1 MIINKEIKINLES
14 EINIMENSVI
24 LRNFKI
30 TIEKNDEENNNIN
43 IINIQQ
49 IHIICWND
57 HTIPKAEVGYKAIDT
72 TITLIDDYR
81 QTNKD
86 SSVVVHCR

>member
-1 MIINKEIKINLES
+1 MTINKDIKINLES

-30 TIEKNDEENNNIN
+30 TVQKNDEENNLN